1 MFKAMIIVCMLET
14 GLCILLE
21 DDRKRYIQATD
32 CKQALFD
39 LKVRARRYFNYFTVV
54 DEKCIFVGKET

>member
-1 MFKAMIIVCMLET
+1 MFKAMLIVCMLET

-21 DDRKRYIQATD
+21 DNDKHYVLPTQ
-32 CKQALFD
+32 CKEAIFN
-39 LKVRARRYFNYFTVV
+39 LKVRAREYFNGFTVV